1 MIFNKN
7 TSLYRNELR
16 VVLKPTP
23 ETCKSYI
30 LLRMRSKKE
39 GRWGPVLVQGRSSV
53 VPETCK
59 SYILLRMRSKKKG
72 GWGPVLVQGRSSV
85 GPETC
90 KSYILLRMRSKKKWG
105 VGSSVGPGSV
115 QCPSGDMQ
123 KLYLT
128 AHAQ

>member
-1 MIFNKN
+1 MIFKQI
-7 TSLYRNELR
+7 TSLWRNELR

-72 GWGPVLVQGRSSV
+72 G
-85 GPETC
+85 
-90 KSYILLRMRSKKKWG
+90 
-105 VGSSVGPGSV
+105 VGSSVGPESV
-115 QCPSGDMQ
+115 QCRSGDMQ
-123 KLYLT
+123 KLYVT